1 MICWAETIAWPL
13 IQPLV
18 DYGYVFTC
26 CFLFIK
32 DQAMHPLGLLL
43 LRLLW
48 KCQSFCAHILK
59 FIVQGIGVGY
69 FLACKLHIFVCVHTA
84 YVCDFAH
91 MHAIFILVLL
101 VGHRCFYIINVVYM
115 PPPIWLCIS
124 GMYRTSIAPSNREV
138 ASDLES
144 YDHIQFL
151 WNCFLSES
159 MHSFSIASDPLC
171 CPYGFK

>member
-1 MICWAETIAWPL
+1 MLIISFCSNFFLLNELLGWNYSLTINSAISWL
-13 IQPLV
+13 WLC
-18 DYGYVFTC
+18 FHMF
-26 CFLFIK
+26 FLFIK

-91 MHAIFILVLL
+91 VHAIFILVLS
-101 VGHRCFYIINVVYM
+101 VGHRCLYIIIVVYM

-159 MHSFSIASDPLC
+159 MIVFQ
-171 CPYGFK
+171 

>member
-115 PPPIWLCIS
+115 PHQYGSVFQECTAPPLHHPTGKLHQIWNHMTIFSFYGIVFCLSRCI
-124 GMYRTSIAPSNREV
+124 V
-138 ASDLES
+138 F
-144 YDHIQFL
+144 Q
-151 WNCFLSES
+151 
-159 MHSFSIASDPLC
+159 
-171 CPYGFK
+171 